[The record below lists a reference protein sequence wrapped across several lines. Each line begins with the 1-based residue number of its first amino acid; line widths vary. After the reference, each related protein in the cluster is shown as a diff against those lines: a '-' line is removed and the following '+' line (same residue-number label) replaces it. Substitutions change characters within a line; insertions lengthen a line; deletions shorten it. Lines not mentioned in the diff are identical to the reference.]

1 MLRLT
6 SDIELGP
13 FGFKGVTEARVESSW
28 DNLTDTCTLVFPR
41 RVSWKGRDLAT
52 GSDPLLKR
60 QMPVT
65 VRLGYDDQTTEVFRG
80 YVRDVSGEIPARVE
94 CEDDMYLL
102 KRGEF
107 NASYRNVT
115 LAKLIS
121 DMVGENTSVPYQVV
135 ADQPLGQLR
144 ISKASPAKVLE
155 FIRERYFVRSFFR
168 EGTLYV
174 GLAYV
179 AALQRSRSIRFD
191 RNVVSN
197 NLEFRERDD
206 VKMSLKGIIML
217 PGNKKKEVQVGDE
230 FGEVR
235 TFHYYNISEAD
246 AKKRLEAEIE
256 RLKFT
261 GYRGSFTT
269 FGSPDIRHG
278 DIVDLSDPIYP
289 DRAGRYLVKS
299 VKTTFG
305 AGGYRQEVELESKA

>member
-13 FGFKGVTEARVESSW
+13 FGVKGVTEARVESTW

-41 RVSWKGRDLAT
+41 RVSWKGRELAT
-52 GSDPLLKR
+52 GADPLLKR

-65 VRLGYDDQTTEVFRG
+65 VRLGYDGQNTEVFRG

-94 CEDDMYLL
+94 CEDAMYLL
-102 KRGEF
+102 KQGEVTK
-107 NASYRNVT
+107 SYRSVT
-115 LAKLIS
+115 LSTLVQEV
-121 DMVGENTSVPYQVV
+121 VGGLVPYQVV

-144 ISKASPAKVLE
+144 VSKASPAKVLE

-191 RNVVSN
+191 RNVISH

-206 VKMSLKGIIML
+206 VKLSLKGVIML
-217 PGNKKKEVQVGDE
+217 PGNKKKEVKVGDE

-289 DRAGRYLVKS
+289 DRAGRYLVKG

-305 AGGYRQEVELESKA
+305 TGGYRQEVELESKA